1 MFRKAFPWSRDEN
14 KELPLVDEKG
24 VKVRIREKRET
35 DIRNEY
41 SWRIDPE
48 LSRLDATRPMTMS
61 YEDFFRYSRE
71 EMQFPNYRS
80 KRLAVETL
88 EGIHI
93 GNIMYYDLDMRS
105 RQAELG
111 IMIGDMV
118 FWSCGY
124 GTDTVNTLLR
134 HLFTTL
140 ELDKVYLH
148 TLSWNYRAQAS
159 FNKSGFKSVRDVKRG
174 GQDFI
179 LMEVLRPDWEKSQSK
194 KPINLFCPIR

>member
-1 MFRKAFPWSRDEN
+1 MFRRAFPWSRGEN
-14 KELPLVDEKG
+14 KELPLVDEEG
-24 VKVRIREKRET
+24 EKVRVREKRVE

-41 SWRIDPE
+41 TWRVDPE

-61 YEDFFRYSRE
+61 YEDFFRYSKE

-88 EGIHI
+88 EGVHI
-93 GNIMYYDLDMRS
+93 GNIMYYDLNMQNS
-105 RQAELG
+105 QAELG
-111 IMIGDMV
+111 IMIGDKGY
-118 FWSCGY
+118 WSSGY

-134 HLFTTL
+134 HLFIIL
-140 ELDKVYLH
+140 ELDRVYLH

-159 FNKSGFKSVRDVKRG
+159 FAKSGFKLVRNVKRG

-179 LMEVLRPDWEKSQSK
+179 LMEVLRSDWEE
-194 KPINLFCPIR
+194 PYAN

>member
-14 KELPLVDEKG
+14 KELPLVNEEG
-24 VKVRIREKRET
+24 EKVRVREKRVE

-41 SWRIDPE
+41 TWRVDPE

-61 YEDFFRYSRE
+61 YEDFFRYSKE

-88 EGIHI
+88 EGVHI
-93 GNIMYYDLDMRS
+93 GNIMYYDLNMQNS
-105 RQAELG
+105 QAELG
-111 IMIGDMV
+111 IMIGDKGY
-118 FWSCGY
+118 WSSGY
-124 GTDTVNTLLR
+124 GTDTVNTLVR
-134 HLFTTL
+134 HLFTIL
-140 ELDKVYLH
+140 ELDRVYLH

-159 FNKSGFKSVRDVKRG
+159 FAKSGFKLVRNVKRG

-179 LMEVLRPDWEKSQSK
+179 LMEVLRSDWEA
-194 KPINLFCPIR
+194 PYAN

>member
-1 MFRKAFPWSRDEN
+1 LFRRAFPWSRDEN
-14 KELPLVDEKG
+14 KELPLVNEEG
-24 VKVRIREKRET
+24 EKVRIREKRVE

-41 SWRIDPE
+41 SWRVDPE

-61 YEDFFRYSRE
+61 YEDFFRYSKE

-88 EGIHI
+88 EGVHI
-93 GNIMYYDLDMRS
+93 GNIMYYDLNMQN

-111 IMIGDMV
+111 IMIGDKDY
-118 FWSCGY
+118 WSSGY

-134 HLFTTL
+134 HLFTIL
-140 ELDKVYLH
+140 ELDRVYLH

-159 FNKSGFKSVRDVKRG
+159 FAKSGFKLVRNVKRG

-179 LMEVLRPDWEKSQSK
+179 LMDVLRPDWEE
-194 KPINLFCPIR
+194 PI

>member
-1 MFRKAFPWSRDEN
+1 MFRRAFPWSRDEN
-14 KELPLVDEKG
+14 KELPLVDEEG
-24 VKVRIREKRET
+24 EKVRVREKRVE

-41 SWRIDPE
+41 TWRVDPE

-61 YEDFFRYSRE
+61 YEDFFRYSKE

-88 EGIHI
+88 EGVHI
-93 GNIMYYDLDMRS
+93 GNIMYYDLNMQNS
-105 RQAELG
+105 QAELG
-111 IMIGDMV
+111 IMIGDKGY
-118 FWSCGY
+118 WSSGY

-134 HLFTTL
+134 HLFIIL
-140 ELDKVYLH
+140 ELDRVYLH

-159 FNKSGFKSVRDVKRG
+159 FAKSGFKLVRNVKRG

-179 LMEVLRPDWEKSQSK
+179 LMEVLRSDWEE
-194 KPINLFCPIR
+194 PYAN

>member
-111 IMIGDMV
+111 IMIGDKEY
-118 FWSCGY
+118 WSSGY

-179 LMEVLRPDWEKSQSK
+179 LMEVLRSDWEESQAQ
-194 KPINLFCPIR
+194 

>member
-1 MFRKAFPWSRDEN
+1 MFRRAFPWSRDEN
-14 KELPLVDEKG
+14 KELPLVNEEG
-24 VKVRIREKRET
+24 EKVRVREKRVE

-41 SWRIDPE
+41 TWRVDPE

-61 YEDFFRYSRE
+61 YEDFFRYSKE

-88 EGIHI
+88 EGVHI
-93 GNIMYYDLDMRS
+93 GNIMYYDLNMQNS
-105 RQAELG
+105 QAELG
-111 IMIGDMV
+111 IMIGDKGY
-118 FWSCGY
+118 WSSGY

-134 HLFTTL
+134 HLFIIL
-140 ELDKVYLH
+140 ELDRVYLH

-159 FNKSGFKSVRDVKRG
+159 FAKSGFKLVRNVKRG

-179 LMEVLRPDWEKSQSK
+179 LMEVLRSDWEE
-194 KPINLFCPIR
+194 PYAN

>member
-111 IMIGDMV
+111 IMIGDKEY
-118 FWSCGY
+118 WSSGY

-179 LMEVLRPDWEKSQSK
+179 LMEVLRPDWDKSQSK
-194 KPINLFCPIR
+194 

>member
-1 MFRKAFPWSRDEN
+1 MFRRAFPWSRDEN
-14 KELPLVDEKG
+14 KELPLVNEEG
-24 VKVRIREKRET
+24 EKVRVREKRVE

-41 SWRIDPE
+41 MWRVDPE

-61 YEDFFRYSRE
+61 YEDFFRYSKE

-88 EGIHI
+88 EGVHI
-93 GNIMYYDLDMRS
+93 GNIMYYDLNMQN
-105 RQAELG
+105 RQAEVG
-111 IMIGDMV
+111 IMIGDKDY
-118 FWSCGY
+118 WSNGY

-134 HLFTTL
+134 HLFTIL
-140 ELDKVYLH
+140 ELDRIYLH

-159 FNKSGFKSVRDVKRG
+159 FAKSGFKLVRNVKRG

-179 LMEVLRPDWEKSQSK
+179 LMEVLRSDWEE
-194 KPINLFCPIR
+194 PHAN

>member
-111 IMIGDMV
+111 IMIGDKEY
-118 FWSCGY
+118 WSSGY

-194 KPINLFCPIR
+194 

>member
-71 EMQFPNYRS
+71 EMQFPYYRS

-111 IMIGDMV
+111 IMIGDKEY
-118 FWSCGY
+118 WSSGY

-194 KPINLFCPIR
+194 

>member
-1 MFRKAFPWSRDEN
+1 MFRKAFHWSRDEN

-111 IMIGDMV
+111 IMIGDKEY
-118 FWSCGY
+118 WSSGY

-194 KPINLFCPIR
+194 

>member
-14 KELPLVDEKG
+14 KELPIVDEKG
-24 VKVRIREKRET
+24 NKVRIREKREE

-41 SWRIDPE
+41 SWRVDSE

-93 GNIMYYDLDMRS
+93 GNIMYYDLNMRS

-111 IMIGDMV
+111 IMIGNKEY
-118 FWSCGY
+118 WSSGY

-134 HLFTTL
+134 HLFTVL

-179 LMEVLRPDWEKSQSK
+179 LMEVLRPDWEESQSK
-194 KPINLFCPIR
+194 

>member
-111 IMIGDMV
+111 IMIGDKEY
-118 FWSCGY
+118 WSSGY

-134 HLFTTL
+134 HLFTTF

-194 KPINLFCPIR
+194 

>member
-1 MFRKAFPWSRDEN
+1 MFRRAFPWSRDEN
-14 KELPLVDEKG
+14 KELPLVNEEG
-24 VKVRIREKRET
+24 EKVRIRENRVE

-41 SWRIDPE
+41 SWRVDPE

-61 YEDFFRYSRE
+61 YEDFFRYSKE

-88 EGIHI
+88 EGVHI
-93 GNIMYYDLDMRS
+93 GNIMYYDLNMQNS
-105 RQAELG
+105 QAELG
-111 IMIGDMV
+111 IMIGDKDY
-118 FWSCGY
+118 WSSGY

-134 HLFTTL
+134 HLFTIL
-140 ELDKVYLH
+140 ELDRVYLH

-159 FNKSGFKSVRDVKRG
+159 FAKSGFKLVRNVKRG

-179 LMEVLRPDWEKSQSK
+179 LMEVLRSDWEE
-194 KPINLFCPIR
+194 PILI

>member
-111 IMIGDMV
+111 IMIGDKEYL
-118 FWSCGY
+118 SSGY

-194 KPINLFCPIR
+194 

>member
-24 VKVRIREKRET
+24 DKVRIREKRET

-41 SWRIDPE
+41 SWRVDPE

-61 YEDFFRYSRE
+61 YEDFFRYSKE

-93 GNIMYYDLDMRS
+93 GNIMYYDLNMRS
-105 RQAELG
+105 RQVEIG
-111 IMIGDMV
+111 IMIGDKEY
-118 FWSCGY
+118 WSSGF

-134 HLFTTL
+134 HLFTVL
-140 ELDKVYLH
+140 ELDSVYLH
-148 TLSWNYRAQAS
+148 TLAWNYRAQAS
-159 FNKSGFKSVRDVKRG
+159 FNKSGFKSIRDVKRG

-179 LMEVLRPDWEKSQSK
+179 LMEVLRPDWEESQSK
-194 KPINLFCPIR
+194 

>member
-1 MFRKAFPWSRDEN
+1 MKTRWQLFRKAFPWARDEN
-14 KELPLVDEKG
+14 KELPLVDEEG
-24 VKVRIREKRET
+24 DKVRIREKREE

-111 IMIGDMV
+111 IMIGDKEY
-118 FWSCGY
+118 WSSGY

-194 KPINLFCPIR
+194 

>member
-1 MFRKAFPWSRDEN
+1 MFKKAFPWSRDEN

-24 VKVRIREKRET
+24 NKVRIREKREE

-41 SWRIDPE
+41 SWRVDPE

-88 EGIHI
+88 DGIHI
-93 GNIMYYDLDMRS
+93 GNIMYYDLNMRS

-111 IMIGDMV
+111 IMIGNKEY
-118 FWSCGY
+118 WSSGY
-124 GTDTVNTLLR
+124 GTDTVNILLR
-134 HLFTTL
+134 HLFTSLQL
-140 ELDKVYLH
+140 ERVYLH

-179 LMEVLRPDWEKSQSK
+179 LMEVLRPGWEESLSK
-194 KPINLFCPIR
+194 

>member
-14 KELPLVDEKG
+14 KELPMVNEEG
-24 VKVRIREKRET
+24 EKVRVREKRVE

-41 SWRIDPE
+41 TWRVDPE

-61 YEDFFRYSRE
+61 YEDFFRYSKE

-88 EGIHI
+88 EGVHI
-93 GNIMYYDLDMRS
+93 GNIMYYDLNMQNS
-105 RQAELG
+105 QAELG
-111 IMIGDMV
+111 IMIGDKGY
-118 FWSCGY
+118 WSSGY
-124 GTDTVNTLLR
+124 GTDTVNTMLR
-134 HLFTTL
+134 HLFTIL
-140 ELDKVYLH
+140 ELDRVYLH

-159 FNKSGFKSVRDVKRG
+159 FAKSGFKLVRNVKKG

-179 LMEVLRPDWEKSQSK
+179 LMEVLRSDWEE
-194 KPINLFCPIR
+194 PYAN

>member
-1 MFRKAFPWSRDEN
+1 MFRRAFPWSRDEN
-14 KELPLVDEKG
+14 KELPLVNEEG
-24 VKVRIREKRET
+24 EKVRIREKRVE

-41 SWRIDPE
+41 SWRVDPE

-61 YEDFFRYSRE
+61 YEDFFRYSKE

-88 EGIHI
+88 EGVHI
-93 GNIMYYDLDMRS
+93 GNIMYYDLNMQNS
-105 RQAELG
+105 QAELG
-111 IMIGDMV
+111 IMIGDKDY
-118 FWSCGY
+118 WSSGY

-140 ELDKVYLH
+140 ELDRVYLH

-159 FNKSGFKSVRDVKRG
+159 FAKSGFKLVRNLKRG

-179 LMEVLRPDWEKSQSK
+179 LMEVLRSDWEEPYS
-194 KPINLFCPIR
+194 N

>member
-14 KELPLVDEKG
+14 IELPLVDEKG

-111 IMIGDMV
+111 IMIGDKEY
-118 FWSCGY
+118 WSSGY

-194 KPINLFCPIR
+194 